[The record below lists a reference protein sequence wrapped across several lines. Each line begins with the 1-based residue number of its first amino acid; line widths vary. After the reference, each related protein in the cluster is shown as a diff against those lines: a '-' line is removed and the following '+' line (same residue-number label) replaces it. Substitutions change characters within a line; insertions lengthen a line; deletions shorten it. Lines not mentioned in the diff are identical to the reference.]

1 MFSDFAAAE
10 AFLDKI
16 PTDRDRLA
24 VGLQVPPELV
34 GRLFPEATG
43 TLTSKTPVG
52 FVAVSGPSYGPTPK
66 VLAGV
71 DDLNLEILW
80 KPFAK

>member
-1 MFSDFAAAE
+1 
-10 AFLDKI
+10 LQKI
-16 PTDRDRLA
+16 PPGRDMLA

-34 GRLFPEATG
+34 GRLFPEAVG
-43 TLTSKTPVG
+43 SLTSKTPVG

-71 DDLNLEILW
+71 DDLNLEVLW
-80 KPFAK
+80 KPVAK